1 MISTTTVLYDGIHW
15 TLELE
20 IEPADEEYGFE
31 ETVEVVGV
39 KVFGSE
45 MIEYLA
51 DHHIER
57 LKEIALDAW
66 REDAEQAQIDSYEWS
81 KAA

>member
-15 TLELE
+15 TLDVE
-20 IEPADEEYGFE
+20 IEPGEPEYGFE

-66 REDAEQAQIDSYEWS
+66 RQADEQAQIDDYEWR